1 MASGRWIWQVEDA
14 FGNSQWIRQIG
25 KQYGFEF
32 RKLFSGDYG
41 KWKVN
46 MAIASKR
53 WIWEMGNDYR
63 FEYGKWKV
71 NMASRGWIWQGSWWA
86 SDGGECARKC
96 FDRCTSHFCPIC
108 IQDIDAN
115 KNTITYT
122 QKKKKHKYRHKCK
135 YRRDLLS
142 KLALILIWKMET
154 VHLSA
159 KKCKLLSLW
168 RQLSAEGD
176 SSPL

>member
-1 MASGRWIWQVEDA
+1 MH
-14 FGNSQWIRQIG
+14 
-25 KQYGFEF
+25 
-32 RKLFSGDYG
+32 
-41 KWKVN
+41 

-159 KKCKLLSLW
+159 KNASCCHYY
-168 RQLSAEGD
+168 GD
-176 SSPL
+176 NCLQRPTAVLCNADSGGDTLNMRHLYRASE